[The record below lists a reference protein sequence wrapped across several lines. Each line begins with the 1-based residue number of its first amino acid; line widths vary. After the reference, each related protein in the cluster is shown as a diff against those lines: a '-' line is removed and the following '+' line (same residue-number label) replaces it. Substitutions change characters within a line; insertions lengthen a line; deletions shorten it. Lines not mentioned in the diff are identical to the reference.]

1 MTQRT
6 QEGFEDSAPAWT
18 QRSQRGSAAIP
29 AGALTPGGAESTG
42 SLSGRFTTAIR
53 RSTTLSLS
61 LETCLWLVLV
71 VGAAVSRFWD
81 LGYRA
86 LHHDESLHAY
96 YSWVFA
102 EG

>member
-1 MTQRT
+1 MDRDQRDRRGRGTQMQALAALPVSRSN
-6 QEGFEDSAPAWT
+6 GLDRHLFES
-18 QRSQRGSAAIP
+18 
-29 AGALTPGGAESTG
+29 ALT
-42 SLSGRFTTAIR
+42 
-53 RSTTLSLS
+53 